1 MSHFTFTIGPTETLE
16 LYRFDSTRSKL
27 STNPEFPFC
36 SLLLTAPIVSLATN
50 QIYMAAPGT
59 RFGRLIIKQY
69 DSAGELLR
77 RVEHKDVI
85 VTRLTKEAPDL
96 FLEYKFK
103 P

>member
-1 MSHFTFTIGPTETLE
+1 MSHFTFTIGPTEELE
-16 LYRFDSTRSKL
+16 LYRFDTSRSKL
-27 STNPEFPFC
+27 STDPQFPYC
-36 SLLLTAPIVSLATN
+36 SLLLTVPIVPLHHN
-50 QIYMAAPGT
+50 QIYMSTTGT

-69 DSAGELLR
+69 DSAGALIR